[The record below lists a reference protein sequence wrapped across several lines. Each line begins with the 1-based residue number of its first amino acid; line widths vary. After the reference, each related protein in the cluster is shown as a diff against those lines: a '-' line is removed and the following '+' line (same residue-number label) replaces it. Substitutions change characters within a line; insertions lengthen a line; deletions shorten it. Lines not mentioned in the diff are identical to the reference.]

1 MVLQVVPVACA
12 PFTSRRARGAYL
24 RARRRGRRRD
34 GASLRAARGATL
46 LEVGVGNMM
55 KFSGDHTALDERL
68 DELSAEREVSLLLHR
83 GPWPSPAEA
92 RRQLHNALEAPEDEV
107 SILDAETLLSM
118 LRRSTIFG
126 RKPLRS
132 LAELPAGACLYLNH
146 PLFRVRALGG
156 LLSLPPARVRELDLS
171 DNALHDVGTALS
183 HYQSLT
189 ELRLAGNAIESIEL
203 SHMPR
208 LLLLDLARNRLPAL
222 PELVGLAALR
232 RLDLGENAI
241 GSRAVWGESA
251 DGWERFTH
259 SPLSEARRRPPP
271 PPPPAALPLPAC
283 PPADPC
289 RLLPLCP
296 SLQLRVLRLYNN
308 QLHWDQQLF
317 ASRIEFLREKKNLL
331 ELDLAGN
338 PMGWAERP
346 DGKPALKGYRE
357 GILAQCPRLR
367 VLDAEPVTKRE
378 REWLAAR
385 AAQQEDGDGFDSGF
399 GGVWTAALAGD
410 DDDGDAPGAAAAAED
425 DDGWEYSGGLRA
437 SPLALHIEILATAA
451 GMPPKR
457 TVQVPAPPAAD
468 APPRLTRPPNPA
480 PRPSGAQYRR
490 RLLSAL
496 RGAPRSSPHGCR
508 LCRRRHG
515 SRRRL

>member
-1 MVLQVVPVACA
+1 
-12 PFTSRRARGAYL
+12 
-24 RARRRGRRRD
+24 
-34 GASLRAARGATL
+34 
-46 LEVGVGNMM
+46 MM

-259 SPLSEARRRPPP
+259 SPLSEARGGGGGGRPPP
-271 PPPPAALPLPAC
+271 GRGGAGPPPP
-283 PPADPC
+283 
-289 RLLPLCP
+289 
-296 SLQLRVLRLYNN
+296 
-308 QLHWDQQLF
+308 
-317 ASRIEFLREKKNLL
+317 
-331 ELDLAGN
+331 
-338 PMGWAERP
+338 RP
-346 DGKPALKGYRE
+346 
-357 GILAQCPRLR
+357 
-367 VLDAEPVTKRE
+367 
-378 REWLAAR
+378 R
-385 AAQQEDGDGFDSGF
+385 AAS
-399 GGVWTAALAGD
+399 
-410 DDDGDAPGAAAAAED
+410 
-425 DDGWEYSGGLRA
+425 
-437 SPLALHIEILATAA
+437 
-451 GMPPKR
+451 
-457 TVQVPAPPAAD
+457 
-468 APPRLTRPPNPA
+468 
-480 PRPSGAQYRR
+480 
-490 RLLSAL
+490 
-496 RGAPRSSPHGCR
+496 
-508 LCRRRHG
+508 
-515 SRRRL
+515 

>member
-1 MVLQVVPVACA
+1 MDVPNAGAMVANISKLIPRSDDEDGADRAFDEDNMVLQVVPVVLA
-12 PFTSRRARGAYL
+12 RRLVLSAGSEVLYL
-24 RARRRGRRRD
+24 RACAGA
-34 GASLRAARGATL
+34 GGGAAEASLRAARGATL
-46 LEVGVGNMM
+46 LEVGVEGNMM

-259 SPLSEARRRPPP
+259 SPLSEAR
-271 PPPPAALPLPAC
+271 A
-283 PPADPC
+283 
-289 RLLPLCP
+289 P
-296 SLQLRVLRLYNN
+296 S
-308 QLHWDQQLF
+308 
-317 ASRIEFLREKKNLL
+317 
-331 ELDLAGN
+331 
-338 PMGWAERP
+338 
-346 DGKPALKGYRE
+346 
-357 GILAQCPRLR
+357 
-367 VLDAEPVTKRE
+367 T
-378 REWLAAR
+378 
-385 AAQQEDGDGFDSGF
+385 
-399 GGVWTAALAGD
+399 
-410 DDDGDAPGAAAAAED
+410 
-425 DDGWEYSGGLRA
+425 
-437 SPLALHIEILATAA
+437 
-451 GMPPKR
+451 
-457 TVQVPAPPAAD
+457 PAP
-468 APPRLTRPPNPA
+468 APS
-480 PRPSGAQYRR
+480 PSGARH
-490 RLLSAL
+490 
-496 RGAPRSSPHGCR
+496 GAC
-508 LCRRRHG
+508 LCRRRG
-515 SRRRL
+515 RVG